1 MKSALIAVVLSGIVA
16 STLAQSPSDVL
27 IGVSL
32 PLSGPNAAAGQEG
45 QIVMQ
50 AYVDSVNKAGGIQGR
65 RIVLRVLDDEFN
77 AQKAADNARQLA
89 NEKVVALF
97 NCWGTSSCSAM
108 LPVANEYRIPLI
120 AGIAGSGPMR
130 TQPGHFVF
138 NVRPTTSA
146 EIARMV
152 KQMAAVGQSR
162 IAVVYQKDAFG
173 QGALAAAQ
181 QALEKAGIKPVGELA
196 LAADASDVPTV
207 LDALKKAEP
216 NGIVLLASPRSTVAL
231 ITQARRSGLAVP
243 IYNLAAQANRRVV
256 SDLGEHTG
264 NVIFTTVVPTPLR
277 TALPVVNEYR
287 KLYAAASGSDEF
299 SYLGL
304 EVFINS
310 KVLVEGLRNAGRDVS
325 REGLITALETMGPKN
340 FGETISIKYGP
351 NSRDGSDFVGLTIVD
366 RKGHF
371 RE

>member
-1 MKSALIAVVLSGIVA
+1 MKSILISVILHGFVA
-16 STLAQSPSDVL
+16 SAVAQSASDIL

-32 PLSGPNAAAGQEG
+32 PLSGPGAAAGKEG
-45 QIVMQ
+45 QAVMQ
-50 AYVDSVNKAGGIQGR
+50 AYIDSVNKAGGIQGK

-77 AQKAADNARQLA
+77 PQKAADNARQLA
-89 NEKVVALF
+89 NDKVVALF

-108 LPVANEYRIPLI
+108 LPVASEYSVPLI

-152 KQMAAVGQSR
+152 EQMVVGGQTR

-173 QGALAAAQ
+173 QSALAAAQ
-181 QALEKAGIKPVGELA
+181 EVLAKAGIKPTGEVA
-196 LAADASDVPTV
+196 LSADASDVPVV
-207 LDALKKAEP
+207 LEALKKGAP
-216 NGIVLLASPRSTVAL
+216 NGVVLLASSRSTVAL

-243 IYNLAAQANRRVV
+243 IYNLAAQANQRVAT
-256 SDLGEHTG
+256 DLGEYTG
-264 NVIFTTVVPTPLR
+264 NVIFTTVVPSPAR
-277 TALPVVNEYR
+277 VALPVVNEYR
-287 KLYAAASGSDEF
+287 KLYAAVSGSDEF

-304 EVFINS
+304 ETFINTRI
-310 KVLVEGLRNAGRDVS
+310 LVEGLRHAGRDQS
-325 REGLITALETMGPKN
+325 REGLVTALETMGAKT
-340 FGETISIKYGP
+340 FGDVVSVKYGP
-351 NSRDGSDFVGLTIVD
+351 NRRDGSSFVGLAIVD
-366 RKGHF
+366 RQGRF

>member
-77 AQKAADNARQLA
+77 PQKAADNARQLA
-89 NEKVVALF
+89 NDKAVALF

-325 REGLITALETMGPKN
+325 REGLITALETMGPKT
-340 FGETISIKYGP
+340 FGEAVSIKYGP